1 MPLATEILL
10 TESRTM
16 SPLPKFP
23 RGTASNRQRGFSLVE
38 LSVVLIVIGLVLGAV
53 AIGRD
58 LQRSAA
64 NQRLS
69 TDFIQGWQL
78 AYEAF
83 VNGVGYPPGDN
94 PTDPTGRINGN
105 SADPNTKLCGPD
117 MINAFLAAGIRLPSG
132 RTEGQQDRYV
142 YLDSNGN
149 PQEVQVCFRSVDW
162 AEPGATVNSYVTRR
176 RNVMEIQ
183 RVTYSLAGALDQQ
196 IDGHSDARFGRLRQ
210 EGLAN
215 DVSPPATPGVPHGKP
230 WPIDDRMAFGSTTV
244 TSLDE
249 SQVAVTTAYFKMMR

>member
-1 MPLATEILL
+1 MIPLHSLPIRRATH
-10 TESRTM
+10 
-16 SPLPKFP
+16 
-23 RGTASNRQRGFSLVE
+23 RQRGFSLVE

-78 AYEAF
+78 AYEAYF
-83 VNGVGYPPGDN
+83 NGVGHPPGDTAAN
-94 PTDPTGRINGN
+94 PTGRVNGN
-105 SADPNTKLCGPD
+105 GSALCGTD
-117 MINAFLAAGIRLPSG
+117 MINFFLAAGIRVPTG

-149 PQEVQVCFRSVDW
+149 PQEVQVCFQSVQW
-162 AEPGATVNSYVTRR
+162 AEPAATVGNYVARN
-176 RNVMEIQ
+176 RNVMVIKG
-183 RVTYSLAGALDQQ
+183 VTFSLAGALDQQ
-196 IDGHSDARFGRLRQ
+196 IDGRTDARFGSLR
-210 EGLAN
+210 EGLRR
-215 DVSPPATPGVPHGKP
+215 DGTIPASNVVAGNPGMD
-230 WPIDDRMAFGSTTV
+230 WSIDDRVAFGAAAA

-249 SQVAVTTAYFKMMR
+249 SQVAVTEAYFKMMR

>member
-1 MPLATEILL
+1 MIPLYSLSCGSTL
-10 TESRTM
+10 R
-16 SPLPKFP
+16 
-23 RGTASNRQRGFSLVE
+23 RQRGFSLVE
-38 LSVVLIVIGLVLGAV
+38 MSVVLIVIGLVLGAV
-53 AIGRD
+53 AVGRD

-105 SADPNTKLCGPD
+105 LVAAGDPLCGTD
-117 MINAFLAAGIRLPSG
+117 MINAFLAAGIRLPTG

-149 PQEVQVCFRSVDW
+149 PQEVQVCFRNVNW

-176 RNVMEIQ
+176 RNVMEIR
-183 RVTYSLAGALDQQ
+183 RVTFALAGALDQQ
-196 IDGHSDARFGRLRQ
+196 IDGHSDARFGRLR
-210 EGLAN
+210 EETLAN
-215 DVSPPATPGVPHGKP
+215 DLSAPSTPGEPHGKP
-230 WPIDDRMAFGSTTV
+230 WPINDSMNFARV
-244 TSLDE
+244 ENRLDE

>member
-1 MPLATEILL
+1 MTPFHISPNGRAA
-10 TESRTM
+10 SR
-16 SPLPKFP
+16 
-23 RGTASNRQRGFSLVE
+23 RQRGFSLLE
-38 LSVVLIVIGLVLGAV
+38 LSIALVVIGLVVGAV

-94 PTDPTGRINGN
+94 PVDPSGRINGN
-105 SADPNTKLCGPD
+105 GAAAGTELCGTA
-117 MINAFLAAGIRLPSG
+117 MINAFLAAGIKLPKG
-132 RTEGQQDRYV
+132 RPEGQQDRYV

-149 PQEVQVCFRSVDW
+149 PQEARVCFQSVNW
-162 AEPGATVNSYVTRR
+162 AEPGAAVNTYVSRP
-176 RNVMEIQ
+176 RNVIVI
-183 RVTYSLAGALDQQ
+183 RNVTFSLAGALDQQ
-196 IDGHSDARFGRLRQ
+196 IDGHSDARFGRLRAQ
-210 EGLAN
+210 DFAN
-215 DVSPPATPGVPHGKP
+215 DVAPPAVPGTPHGLP

-244 TSLDE
+244 TTLDE
-249 SQVAVTTAYFKMMR
+249 SQVAVTTALFKMMR

>member
-1 MPLATEILL
+1 MTPLHI
-10 TESRTM
+10 
-16 SPLPKFP
+16 FP
-23 RGTASNRQRGFSLVE
+23 PGRAGARGQRGFSLLE
-38 LSVVLIVIGLVLGAV
+38 LSIALVVIGLVVGAV

-69 TDFIQGWQL
+69 TDFVQGWQL

-105 SADPNTKLCGPD
+105 VSPAGTELCGTP
-117 MINAFLAAGIRLPSG
+117 MINTFLAAGIKLPNG

-149 PQEVQVCFRSVDW
+149 PQEVQVCFQSVDW
-162 AEPGATVNSYVTRR
+162 AEPGAAVNTYVTRP
-176 RNVMEIQ
+176 RNVIVM
-183 RVTYSLAGALDQQ
+183 RGVTFSLAGALDQQ
-196 IDGHSDARFGRLRQ
+196 IDGHSDARFGRFRDIS
-210 EGLAN
+210 LAN
-215 DVSPPATPGVPHGKP
+215 NVTPPAVPGTPHGQP
-230 WPIDDRMAFGSTTV
+230 WPIDDSMAFGSTTS
-244 TSLDE
+244 TRLDE

>member
-1 MPLATEILL
+1 MTTKPTNHCAP
-10 TESRTM
+10 SA
-16 SPLPKFP
+16 
-23 RGTASNRQRGFSLVE
+23 GRQRGFSLLE
-38 LSVVLIVIGLVLGAV
+38 LSIALVVIGLVLGAV
-53 AIGRD
+53 AVGRD

-83 VNGVGYPPGDN
+83 FNGVGYPPGDN
-94 PTDPTGRINGN
+94 PTNPTGRINGN
-105 SADPNTKLCGPD
+105 SATPATELCGNT

-149 PQEVQVCFRSVDW
+149 PQEVQVCFQSVNW
-162 AEPGATVNSYVTRR
+162 AEPDTTVGNYVTRP
-176 RNVMEIQ
+176 RNVMVI
-183 RVTYSLAGALDQQ
+183 RGTTFSLAAALDQQ
-196 IDGHSDARFGRLRQ
+196 IDGNSDARFGRLRDVS
-210 EGLAN
+210 LAN
-215 DVSPPATPGVPHGKP
+215 DTTANTPGKI
-230 WPIDDRMAFGSTTV
+230 WPIDDRMAFGSTTP

-249 SQVAVTTAYFKMMR
+249 SQVAITTALFKMMR

>member
-10 TESRTM
+10 TELRTM
-16 SPLPKFP
+16 SPLHLFS
-23 RGTASNRQRGFSLVE
+23 RGSASTQQRGFSLVE
-38 LSVVLIVIGLVLGAV
+38 LSIALVVIGLLLGAV
-53 AIGRD
+53 AVGRD

-94 PTDPTGRINGN
+94 PIDPTGRINGI
-105 SADPNTKLCGPD
+105 SAVAGTELCGTG
-117 MINAFLAAGIRLPSG
+117 MINAFLAAGIRLPTG

-149 PQEVQVCFRSVDW
+149 PQEVQVCFQSVNW
-162 AEPGATVNSYVTRR
+162 SEPAATVGNYVVRP
-176 RNVMEIQ
+176 RNVMVI
-183 RVTYSLAGALDQQ
+183 RGVTFSLAGALDQQ
-196 IDGHSDARFGRLRQ
+196 IDGRSDARFGSLRDIS
-210 EGLAN
+210 LAAN
-215 DVSPPATPGVPHGKP
+215 VDVNNPGQI
-230 WPIDDRMAFGSTTV
+230 WPIDDRMAFGSTTA